1 MSMLKLRDARVW
13 AIVATVFY
21 AQWHTGLAT
30 DDFVFLSQAQKSS
43 LALNLW
49 PDVYFSV
56 PLLHYT
62 HALAYFLFDEH
73 LWAYDLLKA
82 AYLALALL
90 AAWRFL
96 AVFYGPGRAMLGAM
110 LVFFSPLH
118 DAATL
123 WLTGQYLTLSLGFYL
138 LAYVKAHEQRDGQA
152 FALAACGSFCSYGSP
167 PLAAGLALM
176 FVLQKRWKAAAM
188 LLVPNLIYVAF
199 YAYTSAVMK
208 VGIKRLPEEF
218 HVGVL
223 AKNYLAQIASFLDA
237 SIGPSAWLKY
247 ALSLASLSWLS
258 LVVAVGLAVWLWRT
272 PVESVSESA
281 GTDRRILLA
290 GGSAIVALSFGI
302 FALNG
307 KYPQV
312 AFNLGDRVMI
322 YGDLL
327 VAILLVN
334 FVRRRYALTAIVV
347 VVVAAFLGIG
357 DHWKRWNDTVQAS
370 VAQIRALPVP
380 EQAGSVVFVSGLQY
394 SPLGSMTHID
404 HFTASYV
411 VREVFAI
418 ARRGRQEIQTTS
430 FNPRLRLEADSL
442 VDIKYG
448 DRIPIGRTILVYD
461 AGTNTLADIP
471 RERIEARLSGLPPE
485 LRHWTQLIGP
495 GVMRDAILWF
505 MPRLKYAY
513 PA

>member
-1 MSMLKLRDARVW
+1 MSTLNLRDARVW
-13 AIVATVFY
+13 AIIATIVY

-30 DDFVFLSQAQKSS
+30 DDFSFLNHAQKGS

-62 HALAYFLFDEH
+62 HAIAYFLFDER

-82 AYLALALL
+82 LYLTLALL
-90 AAWRFL
+90 AAWRFF
-96 AVFYGPGRAMLGAM
+96 AVFYGPQRAMLGAM
-110 LVFFSPLH
+110 LLFFSPLH

-138 LAYVKAHEQRDGQA
+138 LAYVKAHESRNGQA

-176 FVLQKRWKAAAM
+176 FILQKRWKAAAM
-188 LLVPNLIYVAF
+188 LLVPNVIYVAF

-218 HVGVL
+218 HLGVL
-223 AKNYLAQIASFLDA
+223 AKSYLAQVGSFLDA

-247 ALSLASLSWLS
+247 SLSVASLSWLS
-258 LVVAVGLAVWLWRT
+258 LAIAIGLAVWLWRT
-272 PVESVSESA
+272 PVEPASESA
-281 GTDRRILLA
+281 GADRRILLA
-290 GGSAIVALSFGI
+290 GGFVIVILSFGI

-327 VAILLVN
+327 LAILLVN
-334 FVRRRYALTAIVV
+334 FVRHRYALVTVTIM
-347 VVVAAFLGIG
+347 VVAAFLGIS
-357 DHWKRWNDTVQAS
+357 DHWKKWNDTVQAS
-370 VAQIRALPVP
+370 VAQIRALAVP
-380 EQAGSVVFVSGLQY
+380 ADAGGVIFVSGLQY
-394 SPLGSMTHID
+394 SPLGAMTHID

-411 VREVFAI
+411 VREVFSI
-418 ARRGRQEIQTTS
+418 ARRGRPEIQVTS
-430 FNPRLRLEADSL
+430 FNPRLRLDSDSL
-442 VDIKYG
+442 IDTKYD
-448 DRIPIGRTILVYD
+448 DRTPVGRTILVYD
-461 AGTNTLADIP
+461 AGSNTLASVP
-471 RERIEARLSGLPPE
+471 REQIEARIASLPPE
-485 LRHWTQLIGP
+485 LRHWTQLMGP
-495 GVMRDAILWF
+495 GMMRDAILWF